1 MVPTNSGRS
10 FTSALAAIFAGY
22 QEIKLKALSS
32 KDVYASCPM
41 EDLPFGSTK
50 SLEPLDEIIGQS
62 RAQQALRFAMAMPD
76 SGYNIYAVGRNG
88 LGKRTMMLRY
98 LKHKVDD
105 KSDPSDW
112 CYVANFEEPRSPRVL
127 QLPTGMAPLLKK
139 DMENLMQ
146 RLVKTIPL
154 AFDNDSYYERSER
167 LKTECT
173 NLQEEALEKFA
184 KQAKRKKV
192 LLSVTTPG
200 GYRLTAMNGEEAHT
214 VESFAALAPEQQ
226 NSFEDVIAKLELKL
240 RSIIRKMAAWEQEYS
255 DKQQALNEEV
265 VLSVSEVPI
274 SNLLSK
280 YKAQESVVEY
290 LNALQK
296 DLVTNLDIFLEDNE
310 DQSALA
316 YATLDKKMPRRYQV
330 NVLVQHKNDRQPVV
344 VEDNPNYHNLFGY
357 VENVTYKGTV
367 FTDYSLIRPGCFH
380 RANGGYLL
388 MDAIKVLEQ
397 PFVWDGLKRALRSGQ
412 LHINSLE
419 REVTLTGTISLEPEP
434 IPLNVKIILFGDRE
448 TYLLL
453 QRYDPEFKELFKVT
467 ADFENEMPRTEMSQ
481 IQYAKF
487 ISSLVHEKGFLH
499 CDKRAVGRVIEYSSR
514 LAEDQNK
521 LSLHASDIANLLR
534 ESNFWAKEQNST
546 MIRLTHVERALESDQ
561 HRNSRLRDCMF
572 DSIRDG
578 STLLSVSGEVVGQ
591 INALSVLS
599 TGGVEFGMPNRV
611 TANCYFGSGE
621 IVDIEH
627 NAKLGGNIHTKGVM
641 ILSSF
646 LSRLFAKEKAMP
658 LSASIA
664 FEQSYGE
671 VDGDSAS
678 LAELCA
684 LISSLG
690 DIPIKQ
696 SFAMTGS
703 VNQFGE
709 VQPVGGVNEKIEG
722 YFEACEILGSHK
734 EQAVILPRRNIH
746 NLMLGSKLREAIR
759 KKQFSVY
766 AVSSVDEALTLLTGK
781 HPGKKNKAGDYPAN
795 SLYGRILSRFE
806 EMREASTQNKSD
818 NS

>member
-1 MVPTNSGRS
+1 MIKQDVNRIWD
-10 FTSALAAIFAGY
+10 L
-22 QEIKLKALSS
+22 KLKSLTIKEVYSS
-32 KDVYASCPM
+32 CQMD
-41 EDLPFGSTK
+41 DLPFGSTK

-62 RAQQALRFAMAMPD
+62 RAQQALRFAMSMPD

-98 LKHKVDD
+98 LKHKINDEG
-105 KSDPSDW
+105 DPSDW

-127 QLPTGMAPLLKK
+127 QLPTGMGLQLKK
-139 DMENLMQ
+139 DMEKLML
-146 RLVKTIPL
+146 RLVKAIPQ

-167 LKTECT
+167 LKNECST
-173 NLQEEALEKFA
+173 LQEQALEKIA
-184 KQAKRKKV
+184 KQAKRQKV
-192 LLSVTTPG
+192 MLSVTTPG
-200 GYRLTAMNGEEAHT
+200 GYRLTALNGEEAHT
-214 VESFAALAPEQQ
+214 VESFEDLPKEEQDK
-226 NSFEDVIAKLELKL
+226 FEIVIAKLELKL
-240 RSIIRKMAAWEQEYS
+240 RSTIRKMAAWEQEYL
-255 DKQQALNEEV
+255 DKQQALNDEV
-265 VLSVSEVPI
+265 VLSVSEVPVTA
-274 SNLLSK
+274 LLDK
-280 YKAQESVVEY
+280 YKSQTSVCEY
-290 LNALQK
+290 LIALQK
-296 DLVTNLDIFLEDNE
+296 DLVSNVDIFLEDNE

-397 PFVWDGLKRALRSGQ
+397 PFVWDGLKRALRSRQ

-419 REVTLTGTISLEPEP
+419 REVTLSGTISLEPEP
-434 IPLNVKIILFGDRE
+434 IPLDVKIILFGDRE

-453 QRYDPEFKELFKVT
+453 QRFDPEFKELFKVT
-467 ADFENEMPRTEMSQ
+467 ADFENEMPRTTVSQ
-481 IQYAKF
+481 LQYSKF

-499 CDKRAVGRVIEYSSR
+499 CDKRAVGRIIEYSSR

-521 LSLHASDIANLLR
+521 LSLHASDVANLLR
-534 ESNFWAKEQNST
+534 ESNFWAKEQKST
-546 MIRLTHVERALESDQ
+546 MIRLAHVERALESDH
-561 HRNSRLRDCMF
+561 HRNGRLRDNMF

-578 STLLSVSGEVVGQ
+578 TTLLSVSGAVVGQ

-646 LSRLFAKEKAMP
+646 LSRLFAKDKPMP

-690 DIPIKQ
+690 EEPIKQ

-709 VQPVGGVNEKIEG
+709 VQPVGGLNEKVEG
-722 YFEACEILGSHK
+722 FFSACEILGRSDQ
-734 EQAVILPRRNIH
+734 QAVIIPRRNVH
-746 NLMLGSKLREAIR
+746 NLMLNSRVRDAIR
-759 KKQFSVY
+759 KKQFRVY
-766 AVSSVDEALTLLTGK
+766 AVSSVDEALALLTGK
-781 HPGKKNKAGDYPAN
+781 HPGKLGKNGRYPAT
-795 SLYGRILSRFE
+795 SLYGKILAKFD
-806 EMREASTQNKSD
+806 EMRKEEAAKEKSKAVD
-818 NS
+818 